1 MRQRRRGSM
10 AALGALAATLA
21 GAPAAAVPLAPPA
34 APGAQDLPADPWT
47 LAVDPLPPHDAH
59 LAEPPARHPP
69 GTLGRVVFPADDHAA
84 PISPT
89 SAHDTVAPPRLG
101 PFVPPTE
108 SAAPPLAPDPDEA
121 GADDGISVFARLMRD
136 APDEV
141 REGARFGLRD
151 VLAAGIAV
159 HAMGLGEA
167 GGAVAP
173 LSPATLAAIEAEAAE
188 FARTEQRRGLVLL
201 GGLCLAAAA
210 IAGVWLLR
218 RQRGPRPLR
227 SRRFG

>member
-1 MRQRRRGSM
+1 MRLRGSIS
-10 AALGALAATLA
+10 ALAALA
-21 GAPAAAVPLAPPA
+21 ALATAPAAAVPLAPPA
-34 APGAQDLPADPWT
+34 APDAQALPADPWT
-47 LAVDPLPPHDAH
+47 LAVEPPPPHDAH
-59 LAEPPARHPP
+59 LTEPPMHHAPE
-69 GTLGRVVFPADDHAA
+69 TLGRVVFPADDLAA

-89 SAHDTVAPPRLG
+89 PAHDTLAPPRRG
-101 PFVPPTE
+101 PFAPPTE
-108 SAAPPLAPDPDEA
+108 SAAPPLAPEA
-121 GADDGISVFARLMRD
+121 GAATAEDDISVFARLMRD

-167 GGAVAP
+167 TGAVAP
-173 LSPATLAAIEAEAAE
+173 LGPEVLAAIEADAAEAAR
-188 FARTEQRRGLVLL
+188 AEQRRGLMLL

-210 IAGVWLLR
+210 VATVWLLR
-218 RQRGPRPLR
+218 RQRGPLPLR